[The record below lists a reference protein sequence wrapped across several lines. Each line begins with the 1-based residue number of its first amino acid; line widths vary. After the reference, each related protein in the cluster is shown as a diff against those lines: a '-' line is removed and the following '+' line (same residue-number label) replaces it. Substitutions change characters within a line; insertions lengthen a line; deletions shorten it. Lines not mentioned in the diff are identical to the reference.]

1 MSAVFYCSHCWVC
14 RLWKYFFK
22 HALECAGRGA
32 SRQDHFCKTN
42 IFIQVEILP
51 VAWISHCRKE
61 IVQTQHPKEEV
72 IMLFDNRTVYL
83 GASRDKYEQYCKAL
97 DSEKIKYKTKRLN
110 HDEKMIAPG
119 RGTARSMGGN
129 FGTDKTL
136 YEILVGEK
144 DYDNAMGILTA
155 LK

>member
-1 MSAVFYCSHCWVC
+1 
-14 RLWKYFFK
+14 
-22 HALECAGRGA
+22 
-32 SRQDHFCKTN
+32 
-42 IFIQVEILP
+42 
-51 VAWISHCRKE
+51 
-61 IVQTQHPKEEV
+61 
-72 IMLFDNRTVYL
+72 MLFDSRTVYL

-97 DSEKIKYKTKRLN
+97 DSEKFKYKTKRVN
-110 HDEKMIAPG
+110 HEEKMIAPG

-136 YEILVGEK
+136 YEIMVGEK

>member
-1 MSAVFYCSHCWVC
+1 MWEG
-14 RLWKYFFK
+14 FFE
-22 HALECAGRGA
+22 HVLECVAEEIAGRII
-32 SRQDHFCKTN
+32 FVKTTP
-42 IFIQVEILP
+42 QR
-51 VAWISHCRKE
+51 RK
-61 IVQTQHPKEEV
+61 Q
-72 IMLFDNRTVYL
+72 LCYSDSRTVYL

-97 DSEKIKYKTKRLN
+97 DSEKIKYKTKRVN
-110 HDEKMIAPG
+110 HEEKMIAPG